1 MNKNEIKEN
10 IKKAVED
17 VRRTKPMAPSITN
30 TVTVNLVANTQ
41 LAVGGA
47 AAMAYLEDEVIGLAS
62 ISKSFYINLG
72 TMFDFYMDTLAPL
85 ADYLEENNHKWVLD
99 PVAAG
104 LGEKRSQAINYF
116 KDKRPTIIRANAS
129 EILAIAEMWGL
140 AKNNKTKARGVEA
153 EDEVEEVKEA
163 AIDIARHTG
172 GVVAISG
179 KVDLITDGKIIA
191 HSYGGSD
198 MMESITGSGCS
209 LGGVCAVFESV
220 TDSFT
225 AALTATQI
233 YNLAGF
239 LASKRANGPASF
251 QTEFLDALY
260 KVNSEEVAN
269 NRFEIE
275 ELDV

>member
-1 MNKNEIKEN
+1 MNKDQIKEN
-10 IKKAVED
+10 IKKSVED
-17 VRRTKPMAPSITN
+17 VRKTKPMAPSITN

-47 AAMAYLEDEVIGLAS
+47 AAMAYLEDELIGLAS
-62 ISKSFYINLG
+62 ISESFYINLG
-72 TMFDFYMDTLAPL
+72 TMFDFYMDSLAPL

-116 KDKRPTIIRANAS
+116 KDKRPSIIRANAS
-129 EILAIAEMWGL
+129 EILAVAEMWGL
-140 AKNNKTKARGVEA
+140 VKNNKTKARGVEA
-153 EDEVEEVKEA
+153 EDTVEEAEEA
-163 AIDIARHTG
+163 AIKIASQTT

-179 KVDLITDGKIIA
+179 KVDFITDGKIIA
-191 HSYGGSD
+191 RSYGGTD
-198 MMESITGSGCS
+198 MMERITGAGCS

-233 YNLAGF
+233 YNLAGTI
-239 LASKRANGPASF
+239 ASEKANGPASF

-260 KVNSEEVAN
+260 KVNSEQVAN

-275 ELDV
+275 ELNV

>member
-10 IKKAVED
+10 IKKAVEE
-17 VRRTKPMAPSITN
+17 VRGTKPMAPSITN

-62 ISKSFYINLG
+62 ISESFYINLG

-129 EILAIAEMWGL
+129 EILAIAEMWGI
-140 AKNNKTKARGVEA
+140 AKNNKTKTRGVEA
-153 EDEVEEVKEA
+153 EDEVEEAKEA
-163 AIDIARHTG
+163 AIDIARLTG

-191 HSYGGSD
+191 RSYGGSD
-198 MMESITGSGCS
+198 MMESITGAGCS

-225 AALTATQI
+225 AALTATQV
-233 YNLAGF
+233 YNLAASI
-239 LASKRANGPASF
+239 ASKKAKGPASF
-251 QTEFLDALY
+251 QTEFIDTLY
-260 KVNSEEVAN
+260 NINSEEIAN

>member
-10 IKKAVED
+10 IKRAVED

-153 EDEVEEVKEA
+153 EDEVEEAKEA

-191 HSYGGSD
+191 RSYGGSD
-198 MMESITGSGCS
+198 MMESITGAGCS

-239 LASKRANGPASF
+239 LASEKANGPASF

>member
-1 MNKNEIKEN
+1 MNEDQVKEN

-17 VRRTKPMAPSITN
+17 VRKTKPMAPSITN

-47 AAMAYLEDEVIGLAS
+47 AAMAYLKDELIGLAS
-62 ISKSFYINLG
+62 ISESFYINLG
-72 TMFDFYMDTLAPL
+72 TMFDFYMDSLAPL
-85 ADYLEENNHKWVLD
+85 SDYLEENNHKWVLD

-104 LGEKRSQAINYF
+104 LGEKRSQAIHYF
-116 KDKRPTIIRANAS
+116 KDKKPSIIRANAS
-129 EILAIAEMWGL
+129 EILAVAEMWGL

-153 EDEVEEVKEA
+153 EDEVEEAKDA
-163 AIDIARHTG
+163 AIKVARHTA

-179 KVDLITDGKIIA
+179 KVDLITDGKILA
-191 HSYGGSD
+191 RSYGGTD
-198 MMESITGSGCS
+198 MMGSITGAGCS

-239 LASKRANGPASF
+239 LANEKTNGPASF

-260 KVNSEEVAN
+260 KVNSEDIAN